1 MNRYISDLHL
11 CHANVIKFD
20 NRPFS
25 SLEEMHNTIISNWN
39 SVVEKNDTTYILGDF
54 CWGKEDDWINFLET
68 LNGKKVLIKG
78 NHDLKSPSP
87 KVRKYFLDIKDM
99 KTIKDNG
106 RKILMAH
113 TPQPMFPCAYN
124 ENCYMLYGHVHNTR
138 EERFTRDLRARLRNS
153 CGEPGYNRG
162 QFYNVGCMMPW
173 INYTPRTLDE
183 IIAEDAKYGVIFQGL
198 K

>member
-1 MNRYISDLHL
+1 
-11 CHANVIKFD
+11 
-20 NRPFS
+20 
-25 SLEEMHNTIISNWN
+25 
-39 SVVEKNDTTYILGDF
+39 
-54 CWGKEDDWINFLET
+54 
-68 LNGKKVLIKG
+68 
-78 NHDLKSPSP
+78 
-87 KVRKYFLDIKDM
+87 M

-173 INYTPRTLDE
+173 INFTPRTLEE
-183 IIAEDAKYGVIFQGL
+183 IMNSI
-198 K
+198 